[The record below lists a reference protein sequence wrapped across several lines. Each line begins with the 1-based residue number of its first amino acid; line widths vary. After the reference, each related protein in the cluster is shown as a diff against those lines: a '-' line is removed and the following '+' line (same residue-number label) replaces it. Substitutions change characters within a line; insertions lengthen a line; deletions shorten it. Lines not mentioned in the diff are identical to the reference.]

1 MTSVPELRADLEAEQ
16 QSLDDVVAA
25 ISNEQ
30 WRLPT
35 PSPGWSVADQIGH
48 LTYFDASAALAITDP
63 DVFLAS
69 VERLAAPDADVDA
82 LTLHRELAPAALLD
96 TWRANRLVLHD
107 ATSTLDEQSRVV
119 WYGPPMSAKSF
130 LTARLMECWAHGHD
144 VVEAVG
150 SERQPT
156 DRLRHI
162 AQLGFI
168 TRKWTYIN
176 RGLEPPDADIR
187 VELTGPSGDTWT
199 FRPERTERPESREHA
214 GGVDRV
220 TGPALDFC
228 LVVTQRRNVDDTAL
242 TVVGTAARDWMAKA
256 QAFAGG
262 PTDPP
267 AAHD

>member
-1 MTSVPELRADLEAEQ
+1 MTSVPELAVDLEAEQ
-16 QSLDDVVAA
+16 QSLDGVVSA
-25 ISNEQ
+25 ISEEQ

-35 PSPGWSVADQIGH
+35 SSPGWSVADQLGH
-48 LTYFDASAALAITDP
+48 LSYFDASAALAITDP
-63 DVFLAS
+63 DVFVVSAA
-69 VERLAAPDADVDA
+69 RLAAPDADVDA
-82 LTLHRELAPAALLD
+82 LTLHRDLAPAALLD
-96 TWRANRLVLHD
+96 TWRANRLVLHE
-107 ATSTLDEQSRVV
+107 AASTLDDQSRVV

-144 VVEAVG
+144 VVETVG
-150 SERQPT
+150 ADVQPT

-176 RGLEPPDADIR
+176 RGLESPDVDIR

-199 FRPERTERPESREHA
+199 FGPDSVE
-214 GGVDRV
+214 RV

-242 TVVGTAARDWMAKA
+242 TVAGNAARDWMSKA
-256 QAFAGG
+256 QAFAGA

-267 AAHD
+267 GPVS